1 MEISFDELVKWI
13 DGEVLIKGEDIKFN
27 KISTDTR
34 KIQESNVFLALKGE
48 NFNGNKYV
56 KEAILKGA
64 SVIVIDEVLF
74 DIGEIKGDVT
84 IIVVN
89 NTNEALLALA
99 KEYRKKLKIKVVG
112 ITGSTGKTSTKD
124 LLAAFLSAKYKVL
137 KTKGNFNNHIGL
149 PLMILELD
157 SSYDIAVLELGMSNL
172 GEIHTLADCSRPDIA
187 IITNIGLSHIEN
199 LKTQQNILKAKLEIS
214 DFFDK
219 DNMLIVNSEDD
230 YLNDINNK
238 GFNVIKTGYLKE
250 NKFIAKKVVLGD
262 DYTSFI
268 LVADGKEY
276 LFRLPMVGKHNVLN
290 ALLAIAASKE
300 LGVNYEEMA
309 KSINN
314 VENTSMRLEMILGD
328 NFTIINDCYNAS
340 PSSMKAALEVLN
352 NKVGKRK
359 VAILGTMKELG
370 DMAKVAHKD
379 VGEYAK
385 DKVDLLIVTGDY
397 QNEYKIG
404 YKREDIMLFNTKDE
418 LIGQL
423 KNIIKRDDVVLVKA
437 SRSIKFEDIV
447 NELKVIKLG
456 GNC

>member
-276 LFRLPMVGKHNVLN
+276 LF
-290 ALLAIAASKE
+290 
-300 LGVNYEEMA
+300 
-309 KSINN
+309 
-314 VENTSMRLEMILGD
+314 
-328 NFTIINDCYNAS
+328 
-340 PSSMKAALEVLN
+340 
-352 NKVGKRK
+352 
-359 VAILGTMKELG
+359 
-370 DMAKVAHKD
+370 
-379 VGEYAK
+379 
-385 DKVDLLIVTGDY
+385 
-397 QNEYKIG
+397 
-404 YKREDIMLFNTKDE
+404 
-418 LIGQL
+418 
-423 KNIIKRDDVVLVKA
+423 
-437 SRSIKFEDIV
+437 
-447 NELKVIKLG
+447 
-456 GNC
+456 